1 MSDAAHVLDRA
12 YSLGVG
18 RSAFSVRWFS
28 SMRIDIVTLFPE
40 ICRAPLSESIMKRAQ
55 ENRIVELHIHN
66 LRDWTTDKH
75 HVVDDAP
82 FGGGQGM
89 VMKPEPIFAAVEAL
103 KKMPNAQRS
112 TPNAEH
118 SAIGNRRSKI
128 LLMSPAGR
136 RFDQEMARQ
145 LSQEPHLIIISGHY
159 EGVDHRVIEHLIDL
173 EISIGD
179 YVLTNGAIAAV
190 VLVDSIVRLLPGA
203 LGHEQSAADDSFSDG
218 LLEAPQ
224 YTRPADFRG
233 WKVPEILL
241 SGNHAEIAKW
251 RKEQA
256 IKRTRANRP
265 DLLNKLE
272 CHPERSEAK
281 SKDPAKLA

>member
-1 MSDAAHVLDRA
+1 
-12 YSLGVG
+12 
-18 RSAFSVRWFS
+18 
-28 SMRIDIVTLFPE
+28 MRIDIVTLFPQ
-40 ICRAPLSESIMKRAQ
+40 ICRAPLNESIMKRAQ
-55 ENRIVELHIHN
+55 ENQIVELHIHN

-75 HVVDDAP
+75 RVVDDAP

-103 KKMPNAQRS
+103 KETLNAQRPTS
-112 TPNAEH
+112 NAEH
-118 SAIGNRRSKI
+118 SAIENRQPKI

-136 RFDQEMARQ
+136 RFDQQIARD
-145 LSQEPHLIIISGHY
+145 LSQESHLIIISGHY

-190 VLVDSIVRLLPGA
+190 VLVDAIVRLLPGA
-203 LGHEQSAADDSFSDG
+203 LGHEQSAADDSFSNG

-224 YTRPADFRG
+224 YTRPAEFRG
-233 WKVPEILL
+233 WKVPEVLL
-241 SGNHAEIAKW
+241 SGNHAEIVRW

-256 IKRTRANRP
+256 VNRTRENRP
-265 DLLNKLE
+265 DLLG
-272 CHPERSEAK
+272 
-281 SKDPAKLA
+281 

>member
-1 MSDAAHVLDRA
+1 
-12 YSLGVG
+12 
-18 RSAFSVRWFS
+18 
-28 SMRIDIVTLFPE
+28 MRIDIITLFPE

-55 ENRIVELHIHN
+55 ENQVVDLHIHN
-66 LRDWTTDKH
+66 LRDWTSDKH

-89 VMKPEPIFAAVEAL
+89 VMKPEPIFAAVETL
-103 KKMPNAQRS
+103 KK
-112 TPNAEH
+112 TPNVKSPTSNVEA
-118 SAIGNRRSKI
+118 SAIENRQSKI

-136 RFDQEMARQ
+136 RFDQQMARH
-145 LSQEPHLIIISGHY
+145 LSQESHLIIISGHY

-190 VLVDSIVRLLPGA
+190 VLVDSIVRLLPGT
-203 LGHEQSAADDSFSDG
+203 LGHEQSAADDTFSNG

-224 YTRPADFRG
+224 YTRPADFRD
-233 WKVPEILL
+233 WKVPKVLL

-251 RKEQA
+251 RREQA
-256 IKRTRANRP
+256 IKRTRENRQNLLGGP
-265 DLLNKLE
+265 D
-272 CHPERSEAK
+272 
-281 SKDPAKLA
+281 